1 MTWIKTCPV
10 SESTLLQEI
19 LAESMS
25 QYPAEYRIPVEALA
39 DADSKDEGA
48 GIVMAHSLIPE
59 ALRHAFSTFGKLM
72 DPELPLS
79 RRQHELIAGTV
90 STLNK
95 CFY

>member
-1 MTWIKTCPV
+1 MTWIKTCPL

-25 QYPAEYRIPVEALA
+25 QYPAEYRIPVEALG

-59 ALRHAFSTFGKLM
+59 ALRHAFSTFAKLM
-72 DPELPLS
+72 DPQLPLS

-90 STLNK
+90 SALNK